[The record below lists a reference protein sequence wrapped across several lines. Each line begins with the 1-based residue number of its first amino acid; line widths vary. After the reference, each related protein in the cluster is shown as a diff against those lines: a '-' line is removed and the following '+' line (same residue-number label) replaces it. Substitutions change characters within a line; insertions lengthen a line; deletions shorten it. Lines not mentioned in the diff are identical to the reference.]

1 MNILSRDKQIEI
13 IAALC
18 EGVGQRA
25 AARLA
30 DVDRK
35 TVARLALQVG
45 KGCAELHD
53 RRVVGVR
60 VARIELDEVWSFVAK
75 KQRRV
80 KPHEA
85 FAKGD
90 QYIYTALASTQKA
103 IISYRI
109 GKRDGYNTDEFVQ
122 DLRGRVLGAP
132 EISTDGWQSYKL
144 SVRDAFR
151 NSAHGVIVKTLAV
164 TDLRK
169 DAAHRYSPCAVVAVS
184 REVAQGVPAE
194 ISTSYVERSNLTI
207 RMESRRFTRL
217 TNGFSKKLECHAAA
231 VSLYV
236 AHYNFCRVHEAL
248 TPTAKDQN
256 TPAMA
261 VGVADHV
268 WSIGELI
275 DAALAVA
282 PAAPTETAPDRRR
295 GFRVIEGGFS

>member
-1 MNILSRDKQIEI
+1 MNILTRDKQIEI
-13 IAALC
+13 VAALC

-25 AARLA
+25 VARLA
-30 DVDRK
+30 NVDRK

-53 RRVVGVR
+53 RRMVGVR
-60 VARIELDEVWSFVAK
+60 VARIELDEVWSFVGK
-75 KQRRV
+75 KQKRV
-80 KPHEA
+80 RPHEA
-85 FAKGD
+85 FVKGD
-90 QYIYTALASTQKA
+90 QHVFTALASTQKA

-109 GKRDGYNTDEFVQ
+109 GKRDGANTDDFVQ
-122 DLRGRVLGAP
+122 DLRGRVLGSP
-132 EISTDGWQSYKL
+132 EISTDGWHPYKL

-151 NSAHGVIVKTLAV
+151 NSAHGVIVKTLSV

-169 DAAHRYSPCAVVAVS
+169 DAAHRYSPCAVVAVA
-184 REVAQGVPAE
+184 REAIQGVPAE
-194 ISTSYVERSNLTI
+194 ISTSYVERSNLTL

-248 TPTAKDQN
+248 TPDMRHQT

-261 VGVADHV
+261 LGITDHV
-268 WSIGELI
+268 WSVGKLI
-275 DAALAVA
+275 DAALAIA
-282 PAAPTETAPDRRR
+282 PPAPTETAPDRRR
-295 GFRVIEGGFS
+295 RFRVIEGGKR

>member
-1 MNILSRDKQIEI
+1 MNILTRDKQIEI
-13 IAALC
+13 VAALC

-25 AARLA
+25 VARLA
-30 DVDRK
+30 NVDRK

-53 RRVVGVR
+53 RRMVGVR
-60 VARIELDEVWSFVAK
+60 VARIELDEVWSFVGK
-75 KQRRV
+75 KQKRV
-80 KPHEA
+80 RPHEA

-90 QYIYTALASTQKA
+90 QYVFTALASTQKA

-109 GKRDGYNTDEFVQ
+109 GKRDGSNTDDFVQ
-122 DLRGRVLGAP
+122 DLRGRVLGSP
-132 EISTDGWQSYKL
+132 EISTDGWHPYKL

-151 NSAHGVIVKTLAV
+151 NSAHGVIVKTLSV

-169 DAAHRYSPCAVVAVS
+169 DAAHRYSPCAVVAVA
-184 REVAQGVPAE
+184 REAIQGVPAE
-194 ISTSYVERSNLTI
+194 ISTSYVERSNLTL

-248 TPTAKDQN
+248 TPDMRHQT

-261 VGVADHV
+261 LGITDHV
-268 WSIGELI
+268 WSVGKLI
-275 DAALAVA
+275 DAALAIA
-282 PAAPTETAPDRRR
+282 PPAPTETAPDRRR
-295 GFRVIEGGFS
+295 RFRVIEGGKR

>member
-1 MNILSRDKQIEI
+1 MNILTRDKQIDI
-13 IAALC
+13 IAGLC

-25 AARLA
+25 VARLA

-53 RRVVGVR
+53 RRMVGVR

-90 QYIYTALASTQKA
+90 QYTFVALAGTQKA

-109 GKRDGYNTDEFVQ
+109 GKRDGANTDDFVQ
-122 DLRGRVLGAP
+122 DLRQRVLGAP
-132 EISTDGWQSYKL
+132 EISTDGYHPYKT

-151 NSAHGVIVKTLAV
+151 KSAHGIIVKTLSV

-169 DAAHRYSPCAVVAVS
+169 DA
-184 REVAQGVPAE
+184 
-194 ISTSYVERSNLTI
+194 
-207 RMESRRFTRL
+207 
-217 TNGFSKKLECHAAA
+217 
-231 VSLYV
+231 
-236 AHYNFCRVHEAL
+236 
-248 TPTAKDQN
+248 
-256 TPAMA
+256 
-261 VGVADHV
+261 
-268 WSIGELI
+268 
-275 DAALAVA
+275 
-282 PAAPTETAPDRRR
+282 
-295 GFRVIEGGFS
+295 

>member
-53 RRVVGVR
+53 RRIVGLR
-60 VARIELDEVWSFVAK
+60 VARIELDEVWSFVGK
-75 KQRRV
+75 KQKRV
-80 KPHEA
+80 ERHEA

-90 QYIYTALASTQKA
+90 QYTYIALAGTQKA

-109 GKRDGYNTDEFVQ
+109 GKRDGHNTDEFVQ

-132 EISTDGWQSYKL
+132 EISTDGFHPYKL

-184 REVAQGVPAE
+184 REVVAGVPAE
-194 ISTSYVERSNLTI
+194 ISTSFVERANLSI
-207 RMESRRFTRL
+207 RMGSRRFTRL

-236 AHYNFCRVHEAL
+236 AHYNWCRVHETL
-248 TPTAKDQN
+248 DR
-256 TPAMA
+256 TPA
-261 VGVADHV
+261 VALGLADRP
-268 WSIGELI
+268 WSIGDLI

-282 PAAPTETAPDRRR
+282 PPAPTETAPDRRR
-295 GFRVIEGGFS
+295 GFRVIQGGRA